1 MKPFSRGRLV
11 AVVVGFVLFSS
22 LLAGDADTSWITKQA
37 ARLRA
42 GDTDEWRKIP
52 WAKSLSAAAA
62 DAREEGR
69 LLFIFSH
76 EGNIDTGR
84 C

>member
-1 MKPFSRGRLV
+1 MKTFLRGRLG
-11 AVVVGFVLFSS
+11 AIVVGFALLSTLF
-22 LLAGDADTSWITKQA
+22 AGDPDPQWVTKQA

-42 GDTDEWRKIP
+42 GDTDAWRKIP
-52 WAKSLSAAAA
+52 WAKSLSSAASTAN
-62 DAREEGR
+62 DEGR
-69 LLFIFSH
+69 PLFIFSH

>member
-11 AVVVGFVLFSS
+11 AVVLGFALLSTLF
-22 LLAGDADTSWITKQA
+22 AEDADTLWITKQA

-52 WAKSLSAAAA
+52 WAKSLSAAAS
-62 DAREEGR
+62 DARAEGR

-76 EGNIDTGR
+76 EGNIDTGQ

>member
-1 MKPFSRGRLV
+1 MNTFSRGRLV
-11 AVVVGFVLFSS
+11 AVVSGFALLSALF
-22 LLAGDADTSWITKQA
+22 AGDADTSWITKQA

-52 WAKSLSAAAA
+52 WAKSLSAAAS
-62 DAREEGR
+62 DARAEGR